1 MYDQTG
7 FPEDD
12 LSLGYAIDV
21 FQESINKVF
30 REYLVNFKYFIQL
43 MEDYGFV
50 LISKDEAINMNLP
63 DSSGLFG
70 ELFAQMSKETKM
82 RPNTKADYKDAMY
95 MSPEEKQISFM
106 NRYFVFKKIRNVDAK
121 KMGEVITKQ
130 KEIVDKNGE
139 ENVQKME
146 EQATEQDAKVA
157 PEQKIVIKKT
167 QKKILLTNFT
177 PVQEE
182 SASDANLPQPD
193 KKPKLKIIGKK

>member
-1 MYDQTG
+1 
-7 FPEDD
+7 
-12 LSLGYAIDV
+12 
-21 FQESINKVF
+21 
-30 REYLVNFKYFIQL
+30 

-70 ELFAQMSKETKM
+70 ELFSQMSKETKM
-82 RPNTKADYKDAMY
+82 RPNIKADYKDAMY

-130 KEIVDKNGE
+130 KEIIEKNGE
-139 ENVQKME
+139 ENMQKME
-146 EQATEQDAKVA
+146 QRDQVATEELVKVA
-157 PEQKIVIKKT
+157 TEQKIVIKKT

-182 SASDANLPQPD
+182 SASDTNPQQPE

>member
-1 MYDQTG
+1 
-7 FPEDD
+7 
-12 LSLGYAIDV
+12 
-21 FQESINKVF
+21 
-30 REYLVNFKYFIQL
+30 
-43 MEDYGFV
+43 V
-50 LISKDEAINMNLP
+50 LITKEEAINMNLP

-82 RPNTKADYKDAMY
+82 RPNTKADYKDALY

-146 EQATEQDAKVA
+146 EQAKEQPSVVVPEKLAT
-157 PEQKIVIKKT
+157 EQKIVIKKT

-177 PVQEE
+177 PVQE
-182 SASDANLPQPD
+182 DVVCVVNPPQPE

>member
-1 MYDQTG
+1 
-7 FPEDD
+7 
-12 LSLGYAIDV
+12 
-21 FQESINKVF
+21 
-30 REYLVNFKYFIQL
+30 

-146 EQATEQDAKVA
+146 EQRATEQPSVVVPEKLAT
-157 PEQKIVIKKT
+157 EQKIVIKKT

-177 PVQEE
+177 PVQEDVV
-182 SASDANLPQPD
+182 SIVNPPQPE

>member
-1 MYDQTG
+1 
-7 FPEDD
+7 
-12 LSLGYAIDV
+12 LGYAIDV

-130 KEIVDKNGE
+130 KEIVEINGE
-139 ENVQKME
+139 ENMQKME
-146 EQATEQDAKVA
+146 QRDPVVPAQQANVV
-157 PEQKIVIKKT
+157 PEQKMVIKKT

-177 PVQEE
+177 PVQEDL
-182 SASDANLPQPD
+182 ASDANPQQPD